1 MKKIMI
7 SILISLILAG
17 CSSIPVGYDQA
28 TLELKAQEVIDLMES
43 YQVKKVIER
52 LRDDIQAMIT
62 SEELLINLEAKYDQ
76 VGASHSE
83 IKYTIGDTQDPQ
95 TDETYA
101 LVIAQVEHENGTST
115 YTLSFNLDYELVG
128 LYIK

>member
-7 SILISLILAG
+7 SLLISLLFVG
-17 CSSIPVGYDQA
+17 CSSIPDGYDQA
-28 TLELKAQEVIDLMES
+28 TLESKTQEVIDLMEN
-43 YQVKKVIER
+43 YQVEKVIER
-52 LRDDIQAMIT
+52 LRADIQAMIT

-76 VGASHSE
+76 VGASNAE
-83 IKYTIGDTQDPQ
+83 VKFTIGDTQDPQ
-95 TDETYA
+95 TDEIYA
-101 LVIAQVEHENGTST
+101 VVIAQVEHENGTST